1 MKMKY
6 YVGHCIKSSELFAN
20 VEVINEIE
28 KSVLKTFKT
37 LKIKIVFEKDYTMN
51 ELTKLGVELPFYT
64 KEGKNKWVFQIHDR
78 DQLMP
83 ELNRLSNNGFKI
95 IEVKN
100 NPELRKLIASFI

>member
-6 YVGHCIKSSELFAN
+6 YVGYCIKSLELFAN
-20 VEVINEIE
+20 VEVVNEIE
-28 KSVLKTFKT
+28 KSMLKTFKT
-37 LKIKIVFEKDYTMN
+37 LKIKIIFEKDYTMN
-51 ELTKLGVELPFYT
+51 ELSKKGIELPYYV
-64 KEGKNKWVFQIHDR
+64 KEGKNKWVFKIHDR

-95 IEVKN
+95 IEVEN